1 MPSFILP
8 DILQY
13 WPWKR
18 TINPHYEECRRESMA
33 WSRGLNAMTPKAQA
47 AFELFDPPLLASLG
61 FPKLSKGFLA
71 PAFIVFRVLTETFA
85 EGCRVVC
92 DLMFFVGYF
101 DDRTDAMKPAEV
113 QEWVNIVMDILRGR
127 RSASA
132 DGPIIGPITQS
143 FWDNAKRVLTES
155 CQKHFITEFE
165 TYLLSVVRQAEVRG
179 SENQL
184 TPDSYMIFRRG
195 DICAMPMF
203 VLLLMEMV
211 IPPTFLQTESLAELS
226 ICAVDM
232 IILANDIYS
241 YNVEQARGEAHN
253 IVSIVMMHHDFSLDE
268 AISHITSMHDSIVSR
283 FITLSRRLPSF
294 GSPGIDEMALRYVD
308 GLGNWIRANEC
319 WSFESWR
326 YFRDAGLQIQRDRVV
341 ELLPVIRTVSLQ
353 A

>member
-33 WSRGLNAMTPKAQA
+33 WSRGFNAMTPKVQA

-61 FPKLSKGFLA
+61 FPKLSKA
-71 PAFIVFRVLTETFA
+71 
-85 EGCRVVC
+85 GCRVVC
-92 DLMFFVGYF
+92 DLMFYVGYF
-101 DDRTDAMKPAEV
+101 DDRTDAMNPAEV
-113 QEWVNIVMDILRGR
+113 QEWVSIVMDILRGHR
-127 RSASA
+127 PAPA

-143 FWDNAKRVLTES
+143 FWDNAKRVLTDS
-155 CQKHFITEFE
+155 CQRHFITEFE
-165 TYLLSVVRQAEVRG
+165 TYLLSVVQQAEVRG

-184 TPDSYMIFRRG
+184 TPESYMIFRRG

-203 VLLLMEMV
+203 VLLLMEMD
-211 IPPTFLQTESLAELS
+211 IPPTFLQTEPLAELS

-232 IILANDIYS
+232 IILANDLYS

-283 FITLSRRLPSF
+283 FIALSRRLPSF
-294 GSPGIDEMALRYVD
+294 GSPEIDGMALRYVD

-326 YFRDAGLQIQRDRVV
+326 YFRDAGPQIQKDRVV
-341 ELLPVIRTVSLQ
+341 ELLPVIRTVSVQ